1 MPKVKLAIEALGV
14 KYGGGA
20 TVLSDLLSAA
30 VADERIER
38 VHVLCSPKR
47 TRLFNFPASAKIVE
61 VECPFAEGN
70 KLYRLWWLERRLPI
84 ELRQLGCNSLLC
96 LSGCGTGGAAIPHLT
111 MIQQSLPFSP
121 EATKLG
127 SFAGR
132 LRMRGIRS
140 AMRRSC
146 KSSRRVIVQTQKMKD
161 TLGSAFSL
169 PSHRIRVITP
179 CVRKIDALEK
189 PSDALAGMR
198 SARRGFRVLYV
209 GNQSA
214 YKNVNLLVRAAES
227 LRMRIPDLSVYLTL
241 PPDHPVNGRHGV
253 VCLGYLGGPELAE
266 AYSLADAFVMPSLQE
281 TVGLPLL
288 EAMSSGTP
296 IIAADRPYAREVCG
310 TAAVF
315 CDPYDSSSLASRIEQ
330 VLTDPELRAELV
342 SEGLRLTQ
350 VRRQARPYE
359 QMLDEAYAVVN

>member
-1 MPKVKLAIEALGV
+1 MPKVKLAVEALGV

-38 VHVLCSPKR
+38 VHVLCSPRR
-47 TRLFNFPASAKIVE
+47 TRLFNFPSSPKIVE

-70 KLYRLWWLERRLPI
+70 KLYRLWWLERRLPE
-84 ELRQLGCNSLLC
+84 ELRQLGSNVLLC
-96 LSGCGTGGAAIPHLT
+96 LSGCGTGGAAVPHLT

-127 SFAGR
+127 SLAGR

-146 KSSRRVIVQTQKMKD
+146 RSSRSVIVQTQKMKD

-169 PSHRIRVITP
+169 PSHRIKVITP
-179 CVRKIDALEK
+179 CVRKVAAPEK
-189 PSDALAGMR
+189 PGDALARMR
-198 SARRGFRVLYV
+198 SVRSGFRVLYV

-214 YKNVNLLVRAAES
+214 YKNVNLLVQAAES
-227 LRMRIPDLSVYLTL
+227 LRTRIPELSVFLTL
-241 PPDHPVNGRHGV
+241 PPDHPVNGRHGMD
-253 VCLGYLGGPELAE
+253 CLGYLSGPDLAE

-288 EAMSSGTP
+288 EAMDAGTP

-310 TAAVF
+310 TAAVY
-315 CDPYDSSSLASRIEQ
+315 CDPYDSSSLASHLEV
-330 VLTDPELRAELV
+330 VLTDSELRGKLI

-350 VRRQARPYE
+350 LRRQARPYE
-359 QMLDEAYAVVN
+359 QMLDEASAVVN